1 MMVVTVMLVM
11 SLVMP
16 VIVGGHCGD
25 DGDGVDCGDCGDG
38 GHGGHN
44 DEVD

>member
-11 SLVMP
+11 SVVMP

-25 DGDGVDCGDCGDG
+25 G
-38 GHGGHN
+38 GHGGHCCDDGHGGHN
-44 DEVD
+44 EEVD

>member
-1 MMVVTVMLVM
+1 MMVVTVKLVM
-11 SLVMP
+11 SVVMP

-25 DGDGVDCGDCGDG
+25 DG
-38 GHGGHN
+38 HGGHN